1 MIPRFTEGNELNR
14 LEFYRFLALAF
25 LLLFAAACTSVPGLP
40 SAEFTPLSGETVAH
54 ATAMPLSASAIPPVY
69 PWTDESA
76 VMNGL
81 CFESVYDAA
90 GRVFVIRSEAEL
102 NALYDLADN
111 SGLCR
116 RPVVRGSFDFSGG
129 RLLVGLWNRSM
140 GCTAR
145 HDVINIQRDDVAKI
159 YAVTLRLIAQ
169 GGCNYELVRPFW
181 IGLSDIADYDVR
193 LLVQG

>member
-25 LLLFAAACTSVPGLP
+25 LLVLAAACSSVPELP
-40 SAEFTPLSGETVAH
+40 SANQTPLRAETPLPTTPVA
-54 ATAMPLSASAIPPVY
+54 ATATPAVY

-76 VMNGL
+76 LMSGL

-90 GRVFVIRSEAEL
+90 GRVFVIRNEEQL

-116 RPVVRGSFDFSGG
+116 RPVARGSFDFSGG
-129 RLLVGLWNRSM
+129 RLLIGLWSRSM

-159 YAVTLRLIAQ
+159 YAITLRLIAQ

-181 IGLSDIADYDVR
+181 IGLSDLADYDVR